1 MCMLVMVIST
11 GCVHASNGN
20 INWLCALLVM
30 VISTGCVHASNG
42 NIN

>member
-20 INWLCALLVM
+20 MFKNRIDIYIVKVGYPWNKGRLQLE
-30 VISTGCVHASNG
+30 
-42 NIN
+42 